1 MTELKK
7 FDFRL
12 SIICYDLRGS
22 QYLFNSI
29 QQTRNE
35 NQLCARPNDIKKKK
49 KYKNVK
55 QSPCL

>member
-49 KYKNVK
+49 NTKM
-55 QSPCL
+55 